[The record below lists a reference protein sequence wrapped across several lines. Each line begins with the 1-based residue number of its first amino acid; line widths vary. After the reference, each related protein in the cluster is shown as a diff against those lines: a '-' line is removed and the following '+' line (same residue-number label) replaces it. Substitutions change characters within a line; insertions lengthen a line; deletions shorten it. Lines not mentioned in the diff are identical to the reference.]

1 MPRIH
6 PTAIV
11 DPEAHLANDV
21 VVGPHSV
28 VEGGARIGPGTVLR
42 EGVVVRRYT
51 TLGAG
56 NLVDA
61 YTVLGGEP
69 QDLKFDPAT
78 VSHLRIGD
86 GNVFREGV
94 TISRATG
101 AGNETRVGS
110 RTYWMAG
117 AHAGHNATVEDG
129 AILANGCAVGGH
141 ATVGAAAILSAH
153 VGIHQFCW
161 VGERVM
167 SQGHA
172 GVSTHVPPYVLIAG
186 DINCV
191 AGLNTVGLRRAPDLT
206 DEDRRQIKEA
216 FCLTYRA
223 GLTPAKAL
231 ERMDAC
237 TDWREAASKFREF
250 LRKVVTAV
258 KPFNRGL
265 CPLRRR
271 RGGVDDD

>member
-1 MPRIH
+1 MPRVH

-11 DPEAHLANDV
+11 DGEARLADDV

-28 VEGGARIGPGTVLR
+28 VEGGVQIGPGTVLR
-42 EGVVVRRYT
+42 EGVIVRRYT

-61 YTVLGGEP
+61 YAVLGGEP

-78 VSHLRIGD
+78 VSYLRIGD

-101 AGNETRVGS
+101 QGNETRVGN

-117 AHAGHNATVEDG
+117 AHAGHNATIEDG

-161 VGERVM
+161 VGERIM

-172 GVSTHVPPYVLIAG
+172 GVSTHVPPYVLISG
-186 DINCV
+186 EINRV
-191 AGLNTVGLRRAPDLT
+191 AGLNVVGLRRAPGFT

-223 GLTPAKAL
+223 GMTTSQAL

-237 TDWREAASKFREF
+237 KDWGAAAGRFREF
-250 LRKVVTAV
+250 IRRVLAAP

-271 RGGVDDD
+271 RGDQGED

>member
-6 PTAIV
+6 PTAIIQSSA
-11 DPEAHLANDV
+11 ELAEDV
-21 VVGPHSV
+21 EVGPYCLIEADVSV
-28 VEGGARIGPGTVLR
+28 GAGCLLRSHVVL
-42 EGVVVRRYT
+42 RRYT
-51 TLGAG
+51 SMGKG
-56 NLVDA
+56 NVVDA
-61 YTVLGGEP
+61 GCVLGGEP

-78 VSHLRIGD
+78 VSYLRIGD
-86 GNVFREGV
+86 GNIFREGV

-101 AGNETRVGS
+101 GGNSTRVGS

-129 AILANGCAVGGH
+129 VILANGCAVGGH
-141 ATVGAAAILSAH
+141 ATVGAGAILSAH
-153 VGIHQFCW
+153 VGVHQFCW

-172 GVSTHVPPYVLIAG
+172 GVSTHVPPYVLISG
-186 DINCV
+186 DINSV
-191 AGLNTVGLRRAPDLT
+191 VGLNTVGLRRAPGFT
-206 DEDRRQIKEA
+206 DDDRRQIKEA
-216 FCLTYRA
+216 FCLAYRA
-223 GLTPAKAL
+223 GLTTPKAL

-237 TDWREAASKFREF
+237 TDWGAPAAHFRDF
-250 LRKVVTAV
+250 IRRVLAAP

-271 RGGVDDD
+271 RGATAD